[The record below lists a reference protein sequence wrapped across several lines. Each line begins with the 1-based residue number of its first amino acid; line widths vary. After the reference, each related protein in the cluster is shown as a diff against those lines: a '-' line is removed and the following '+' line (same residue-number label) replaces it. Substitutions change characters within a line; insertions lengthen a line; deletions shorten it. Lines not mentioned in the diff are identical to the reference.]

1 VKGNC
6 LVGVAL
12 LVLLLPVSTLPVLA
26 TEVEKREQEL
36 QYIVGEK
43 YTVIIPEKIV
53 LEDADATGVKGA
65 ITADVTIKASHEALM
80 IPPETMLQVSIGEDN
95 NFLLTRAGGG
105 DPTAMSYVVK
115 KGSAAGHEI
124 GTKGLVAA
132 AVSGRNDSDVT
143 TTLYLESTTAPKY
156 SGTYTDTL
164 NFSIDVAP
172 YYADFGYTGAVQ
184 TFVAPTDGV
193 YELEA
198 WGSRGG
204 DGISS
209 GDNKQGLGGLGG
221 YTKGEIF
228 IEANQV
234 IYIYVGNE
242 GTNNYTPN
250 RKAVGGWNGGGDG
263 SQDNIGD
270 GREASGSGGGATDF
284 RLFDGPWNDPVS
296 LNSRIMVAG
305 GGGGGGGYYYGKDH
319 GGAGGGLVGI
329 SGIVSRSGY
338 SDNEGG
344 TQTTGWE
351 FGVGR
356 SDPQAAAAGLGN
368 GTNGASGGGGGG
380 WYGGQ
385 TTPNSYNDGGG
396 GGGSSFISGYS
407 GCVAIADTANDTAN
421 PRTAK
426 TAEDVSVMTYA
437 GKAFQ
442 FSNTVMKAGNEAMP
456 YWQQAGA
463 TVTGNAGK
471 GHARVTLRR
480 YTD

>member
-1 VKGNC
+1 LG
-6 LVGVAL
+6 LAL
-12 LVLLLPVSTLPVLA
+12 LVLLLPVSTLDALA
-26 TEVEKREQEL
+26 EQVEQREQEL

-95 NFLLTRAGGG
+95 DFLLTRAGGG

-115 KGSAAGHEI
+115 KGSSAGHEI

-143 TTLYLESTTAPKY
+143 TTLYLESTTALKY

-193 YELEA
+193 YELAA
-198 WGSRGG
+198 WGAAGG
-204 DGISS
+204 NGQAES
-209 GDNKQGLGGLGG
+209 QGYSTYVGGAGG
-221 YTKGEIF
+221 YVSGELQLT
-228 IEANQV
+228 AGQV
-234 IYIYVGNE
+234 LYV
-242 GTNNYTPN
+242 
-250 RKAVGGWNGGGDG
+250 AVGEHSDSTTVATYGGGGKGGFDTAEPG
-263 SQDNIGD
+263 G
-270 GREASGSGGGATDF
+270 AGSGGGATDF
-284 RLFDGPWNDPVS
+284 RLLGGAWDNAQS
-296 LNSRIMVAG
+296 LNSRIIVAG
-305 GGGGGGGYYYGKDH
+305 GGGGSEWVKDKNYVGGAGGGLQGYEGKATGGVATKAQGGTQLTGGTDTSGNSSGVFGVGGHGGHGSGSRYFGGGGGGGYYG
-319 GGAGGGLVGI
+319 GGAAL
-329 SGIVSRSGY
+329 GIVQQR
-338 SDNEGG
+338 
-344 TQTTGWE
+344 
-351 FGVGR
+351 
-356 SDPQAAAAGLGN
+356 AA
-368 GTNGASGGGGGG
+368 
-380 WYGGQ
+380 
-385 TTPNSYNDGGG
+385 G

-426 TAEDVSVMTYA
+426 TDEDISVMTYA
-437 GKAFQ
+437 GKAYQ
-442 FSNTVMKAGNEAMP
+442 FTNAVMKDGQATDMP
-456 YWQQAGA
+456 DWQHAGA
-463 TVTGNAGK
+463 TMTGNAGN
-471 GHARVTLRR
+471 GHAKVTLKR